1 MKISRKQL
9 RKLILKETSEFINE
23 GDPEHAISVR
33 ALSELRQMVDVGIG
47 GKMRDPDLFED
58 PRTAVIAI
66 IESCVQTKLISSQQ
80 AEELKSKHDLNI
92 EREDI

>member
-1 MKISRKQL
+1 MKISRQQL
-9 RKLILKETSEFINE
+9 RKLILKETNTFLNE

-33 ALSELRQMVDVGIG
+33 ALAELREMVDVGIG

-66 IESCVQTKLISSQQ
+66 IESCAQTKLISTQQ
-80 AEELKSKHDLNI
+80 AEELKSKHGLNI
-92 EREDI
+92 ERQDI